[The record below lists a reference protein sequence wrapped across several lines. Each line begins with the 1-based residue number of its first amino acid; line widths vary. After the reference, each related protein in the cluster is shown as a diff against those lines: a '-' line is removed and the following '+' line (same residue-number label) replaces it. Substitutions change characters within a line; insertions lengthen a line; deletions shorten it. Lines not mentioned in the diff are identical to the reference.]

1 MHDFSCCEAS
11 QMLDPVLGFDDVEP
25 KRCAIARAATHS
37 RHFWKPLVLPQRTL
51 GQHNRWVMRDIGMS
65 PINRRNRS
73 DHNRSHSR
81 LSYRSLACR

>member
-1 MHDFSCCEAS
+1 
-11 QMLDPVLGFDDVEP
+11 MLDHVLGFDDVNP
-25 KRCAIARAATHS
+25 NDAQSLVRRHIAVTSGSLLGA
-37 RHFWKPLVLPQRTL
+37 PQRTL